1 MRRVQALGLV
11 ALCVLAVGCGDDG
24 EPSTS
29 AISFHGD
36 AGTEDQTILDLA
48 GLTMTASCK
57 RGNRLSLGAET
68 DSDNAVI
75 GSSFRSKET
84 PSGYSFVLRDF
95 DKSYGA
101 WDPLGKPEPKT
112 TGTLHYARADG
123 GQVTL
128 DFLADDGTIQ
138 GACLFAGTATYAP

>member
-11 ALCVLAVGCGDDG
+11 ALCVLAVGCGDDD
-24 EPSTS
+24 ESSMS

-36 AGTEDQTILDLA
+36 AGTKDQTILDLA

-84 PSGYSFVLRDF
+84 PSGYSAFR
-95 DKSYGA
+95 S
-101 WDPLGKPEPKT
+101 
-112 TGTLHYARADG
+112 
-123 GQVTL
+123 
-128 DFLADDGTIQ
+128 
-138 GACLFAGTATYAP
+138 